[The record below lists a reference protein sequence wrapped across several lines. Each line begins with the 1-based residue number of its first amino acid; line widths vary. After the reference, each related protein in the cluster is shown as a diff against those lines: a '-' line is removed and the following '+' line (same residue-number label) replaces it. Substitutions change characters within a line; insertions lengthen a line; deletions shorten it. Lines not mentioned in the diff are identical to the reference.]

1 MIVLKELPK
10 AAAQRLAER
19 GLDVKTALLTMR
31 ADLGSDLV
39 LKDVYV
45 ALFADRLCVLEGSVV
60 ISRPSR
66 LRLAD
71 ARDREAAFAES
82 KYTEYEKEKLTEVH
96 VETLVSSGLA
106 VGKYD
111 GVETVHRGGVSAY
124 VLLYL
129 VREDIHGELCP
140 LVTLRDSVSEVAAVR
155 R

>member
-31 ADLGSDLV
+31 ADLGSELV

-71 ARDREAAFAES
+71 ARDREATFAES

-111 GVETVHRGGVSAY
+111 GVETELFRFTNTCRHDANVLCDAY
-124 VLLYL
+124 GSL
-129 VREDIHGELCP
+129 
-140 LVTLRDSVSEVAAVR
+140 LRDGKVEE
-155 R
+155 